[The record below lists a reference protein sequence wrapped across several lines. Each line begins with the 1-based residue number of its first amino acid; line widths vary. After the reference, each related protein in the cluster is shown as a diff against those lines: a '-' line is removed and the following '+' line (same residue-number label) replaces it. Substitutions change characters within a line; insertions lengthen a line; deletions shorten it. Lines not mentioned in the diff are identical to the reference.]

1 MGDCVHRLDRFI
13 VQCHSP
19 KKTNRRKRW
28 IPCIMVVNDSNEN
41 KATIYYF
48 IVVEKVLGENI
59 PYFTLYERL
68 KLPKLHVWSKITQLI
83 WQTNY
88 IQYPFLIEALLILIK
103 TVHVS
108 SLNWLPLHKIILHI
122 QCTVSKFTDLYFTK
136 RAVVQYTF

>member
-1 MGDCVHRLDRFI
+1 
-13 VQCHSP
+13 
-19 KKTNRRKRW
+19 
-28 IPCIMVVNDSNEN
+28 MVVNDSNEN

-48 IVVEKVLGENI
+48 IVLEKVLGENI

-88 IQYPFLIEALLILIK
+88 IHSPFLIEALLILIK